1 MTTLNEQLANLK
13 VIPVIAI
20 NRAEDAIPL
29 GKALVENG
37 MPCAEIT
44 LRTECAIEAISI
56 MRKEFPDMLIG
67 SGTVLT
73 NEQVDASIEAGV
85 DFIVS
90 PGFNPRTVQYCIDKG
105 VAIVPGVNNPSL
117 VEQAMEMGL
126 RTLKFFPA
134 EPSGGTGMLKALTA
148 VYPVKFMPT
157 GGVSLKNVD
166 EYLSIP
172 SVLACGGTWMVPT
185 NLIDEGKWD
194 ELGKLVRDAVDHVNA

>member
-1 MTTLNEQLANLK
+1 MTTLNEQLASLK

-20 NRAEDAIPL
+20 NKVEDAIPL
-29 GKALVENG
+29 GKALVDNG

-44 LRTECAIEAISI
+44 FRTECAAEAIAV
-56 MRKEFPDMLIG
+56 MRKEFPEMLIG
-67 SGTVLT
+67 AGTVLT
-73 NEQVDASIEAGV
+73 NAQVDQAIEAGV

-90 PGFNPRTVQYCIDKG
+90 PGFNPRTVQYCLDKN
-105 VAIVPGVNNPSL
+105 VPIVPGVNNPSL

-134 EPSGGTGMLKALTA
+134 EPSGGVNMLKALTA

-166 EYLSIP
+166 DYLSIK

-185 NLIDEGKWD
+185 DLIDEGRWE
-194 ELGKLVRDAVDHVNA
+194 ELGQLVKDAVAHVS

>member
-1 MTTLNEQLANLK
+1 MSNLNDKLAALK

-20 NRAEDAIPL
+20 KNAEDAIPL
-29 GKALVENG
+29 GKALVDNG

-44 LRTECAIEAISI
+44 FRTEAAADAIRN
-56 MRKEFPDMLIG
+56 MRKEFPEMLIG
-67 SGTVLT
+67 AGTVLT
-73 NEQVDASIEAGV
+73 KEQVDEAIDAGV

-90 PGFNPRTVQYCIDKG
+90 PGFNPTTVKYCQEKG

-134 EPSGGTGMLKALTA
+134 EPSGGVSMLKALTA

-157 GGVSLKNVD
+157 GGVSLGNID
-166 EYLSIP
+166 DYLALP
-172 SVLACGGTWMVPT
+172 SVLACGGTWMVPGD
-185 NLIDEGKWD
+185 LIDNKQWD
-194 ELGKLVRDAVDHVNA
+194 ELGLLVKDAVAKVQ

>member
-44 LRTECAIEAISI
+44 LRTECAIEAIRI

-185 NLIDEGKWD
+185 KLIDEGKWD
-194 ELGKLVRDAVDHVNA
+194 ELGKLVRDAVDHVSA

>member
-13 VIPVIAI
+13 VIPVVAI

-44 LRTECAIEAISI
+44 LRTECAIEAIRI

>member
-1 MTTLNEQLANLK
+1 MTTLNEKLQNLK
-13 VIPVIAI
+13 VIPVIAL
-20 NRAEDAIPL
+20 NNAKDALPL
-29 GKALVENG
+29 GRTLVENG

-44 LRTECAIEAISI
+44 LRTECAIEAIKI

-73 NEQVDASIEAGV
+73 NAQVDASIEAGV

-90 PGFNPRTVQYCIDKG
+90 PGFNPRTVQYCIDKNIP
-105 VAIVPGVNNPSL
+105 IVPGVNSPSH

-134 EPSGGTGMLKALTA
+134 EPSGGVNMLKALTA

-157 GGVSLKNVD
+157 GGVNVKNIHD
-166 EYLSIP
+166 YLSIP

-194 ELGKLVRDAVDHVNA
+194 ELGQLVREAVEIIK

>member
-1 MTTLNEQLANLK
+1 MTTLNEQLASLK

-20 NRAEDAIPL
+20 NKVEDAIPL
-29 GKALVENG
+29 GKALVDNG

-44 LRTECAIEAISI
+44 FRTECAAEAIAV

-67 SGTVLT
+67 AGTVLT
-73 NEQVDASIEAGV
+73 NEQVDQAIEAGV

-90 PGFNPRTVQYCIDKG
+90 PGFNPRTVQYCLDKN
-105 VAIVPGVNNPSL
+105 VPIVPGVNNPSL

-134 EPSGGTGMLKALTA
+134 EPSGGVNMLKALTA

-166 EYLSIP
+166 DYLSIK

-185 NLIDEGKWD
+185 NLIDEGRWE
-194 ELGKLVRDAVDHVNA
+194 ELGQLVKDAVAHVS

>member
-13 VIPVIAI
+13 VVPVIAI

-44 LRTECAIEAISI
+44 LRTECAIEAIRI

-73 NEQVDASIEAGV
+73 NDQVDASIEAGV

-194 ELGKLVRDAVDHVNA
+194 ELGKLVRDAVAHVNA

>member
-44 LRTECAIEAISI
+44 LRTECAIEAIRI

-134 EPSGGTGMLKALTA
+134 APSGGTGMLKALTA

>member
-1 MTTLNEQLANLK
+1 MTTLNEQLTSLK
-13 VIPVIAI
+13 VIPIIAI

-37 MPCAEIT
+37 IPCAEIT
-44 LRTECAIEAISI
+44 LRTECAIEAIRI

-105 VAIVPGVNNPSL
+105 IAIVPGVNNPSL

-166 EYLSIP
+166 KYLSIP

-194 ELGKLVRDAVDHVNA
+194 ELGKLVRDAVEFVNK

>member
-20 NRAEDAIPL
+20 NKTEDAIPL
-29 GKALVENG
+29 GRTLVENG

-44 LRTECAIEAISI
+44 FRTECAAEAIRA
-56 MRKEFPDMLIG
+56 MRAEFPEMLIG
-67 SGTVLT
+67 AGTILT
-73 NEQVDASIEAGV
+73 NEQVDQAIEAGV

-90 PGFNPRTVQYCIDKG
+90 PGFNPRTVQYCLDKG

-134 EPSGGTGMLKALTA
+134 EPSGGVGMLKALTA

-157 GGVSLKNVD
+157 GGVSLGNVD

-185 NLIDEGKWD
+185 KLIDEGKWD
-194 ELGKLVRDAVDHVNA
+194 ELGTLVRDAVAHVA

>member
-44 LRTECAIEAISI
+44 LRTECAIQAIRI

-90 PGFNPRTVQYCIDKG
+90 PGFNPRTVQYCIDKD

-134 EPSGGTGMLKALTA
+134 EPSGGTAMLKALTA

-185 NLIDEGKWD
+185 NLIDEGKWN
-194 ELGKLVRDAVDHVNA
+194 ELGKLVRDAVEFVNK

>member
-44 LRTECAIEAISI
+44 LRAECAIEAIRI
-56 MRKEFPDMLIG
+56 MREEFPDMLIG

-194 ELGKLVRDAVDHVNA
+194 ELGKLVRDAVEFVNK

>member
-1 MTTLNEQLANLK
+1 MTTLNEQLTSLK
-13 VIPVIAI
+13 VIPIIAI

-37 MPCAEIT
+37 IPCAEIT
-44 LRTECAIEAISI
+44 LRTECAIEAIRI

-105 VAIVPGVNNPSL
+105 IAIVPGVNNPSL

-194 ELGKLVRDAVDHVNA
+194 ELGKLVRDAVEFVNK